1 VNVALIGAIQM
12 PTGAF
17 TRVALISLQEQR
29 NLNRH
34 LTNLRRTPNTDGIW
48 SRSSSQPLDVT
59 YLRES
64 RS

>member
-1 VNVALIGAIQM
+1 M

-17 TRVALISLQEQR
+17 GRGIGYQAKVFFLRMISLQEQR

-59 YLRES
+59 YLRET